1 MESFYHR
8 SPSQSTTHGSYVHDS
23 DQDAHD
29 LTRLRLQQQLAR
41 DLASHSDGDS
51 PNDST
56 VGSLNIMGEAAA
68 MSTRRLDDILPP
80 STPTLDSKLI
90 NANFKDFSTIGVGVR
105 ARLFPHLSNNPED
118 SAEIGRGAAGEHT
131 KTDKSSTF
139 DAIFRKDFR
148 KSTQYRQPAMSPNTR
163 ARMQPSAV
171 DESMELSSY
180 SIGSRLQ
187 GGTRRTRATREERE
201 QLAKKKLDEASKKE
215 NVPVRPSS
223 QTTQPIRRSGVTS
236 AYLNTEKLFKG
247 MGMTDIMEDDDSA
260 VYPASPSIRKGKLRA
275 AAKPAA
281 PSQVTAHSIK
291 LPDMTGISDLVS
303 SVNHE
308 MSTVKRTQHFPI
320 ESVPVPEGERDLL
333 IALKKLQ
340 KKVEALE
347 SDKAKE
353 KKRGDDLERD
363 YEQTRQLY
371 QIEFTGRQ
379 QLEAELN
386 TRKRAD
392 SALGGEIESDQGSP
406 RSRNDKEKIKAQ
418 HKAEIKKLDDVV
430 TAYRHRLETVEKS
443 HGELARELNNV
454 IEEKNS
460 AIASLAKALKKNE
473 ELQREIERLTH
484 ENEEVHADNE
494 TLATEIERMN
504 QLVEQYE
511 QGLEHERKLMSDKIN
526 RYREKVS
533 RASRVATEATLA
545 ANDATRLA
553 REMRAVQATKTTVHE
568 TKVETVRTTKPMAQS
583 KPKPAAKPTKDI
595 EPKQER
601 KVEDRVQEQVDAE
614 LKKMFPPATAS
625 TATSGPSKRKVSNS
639 TTASRGSTRPHV
651 KKTRMVIQ
659 EYSESESEGF
669 AQEPEVAET
678 TVASMHQPHMD
689 TTFTEPSIDES
700 RVHRETEGDV
710 LQDDTLYSFIQSEGI
725 ATLRKEIQA
734 ERKKFEDNNSQQRQS
749 QEAEARQAQ
758 VLANRAAR
766 RAAEEAEKAAAS
778 KKRVFI
784 YSERDN
790 ETTITEHDEN
800 EAPHPYLRTS
810 MIVNDVEDSDIGT
823 VLRDIPPR
831 PPARPGSQQTAR
843 ELERR
848 GTEEIYNEHVQEVI
862 NRLGVHKAELCTIC
876 HRKSAIEEC
885 QVKGHSGNIVNET
898 MDVIEIPELVPV
910 SKRMPEAVAEI
921 PYEADITM
929 RPSQPPKS
937 QLDKIVKQMEDELE
951 HLRLDYKQVEAE
963 FLACDPSLGRRKR
976 KSLTHQLNEM
986 VEQIDK
992 KADQIYALYDVAEL
1006 VYRSEEEDSG
1016 TERPSSRNMGGNR
1029 LRGRRSGGQISI

>member
-41 DLASHSDGDS
+41 DLASNSDVESPDS
-51 PNDST
+51 ST
-56 VGSLNIMGEAAA
+56 VGSLNIMGEAVA

-80 STPTLDSKLI
+80 STPTLDSKII

-105 ARLFPHLSNNPED
+105 ARLFPHLSNNPDD
-118 SAEIGRGAAGEHT
+118 STEVGRGAGEHT

-139 DAIFRKDFR
+139 DAIFRKEFR
-148 KSTQYRQPAMSPNTR
+148 KSSQLRQPAMSPNTR

-187 GGTRRTRATREERE
+187 GGARRTRATREERE
-201 QLAKKKLDEASKKE
+201 QMAKKKLDEASKKE

-223 QTTQPIRRSGVTS
+223 QTTQPIRRSGITS

-260 VYPASPSIRKGKLRA
+260 VYPASPSIRKGKIRA

-308 MSTVKRTQHFPI
+308 MSTAKRAQHFPI

-333 IALKKLQ
+333 VALKKLQ

-347 SDKAKE
+347 ADKAKE

-363 YEQTRQLY
+363 YEQTRHLY

-406 RSRNDKEKIKAQ
+406 RSRNDKEKMKAQ

-430 TAYRHRLETVEKS
+430 TAYRYRLETVEKS

-454 IEEKNS
+454 IEEKDS

-473 ELQREIERLTH
+473 ELQRVIEKLRQ
-484 ENEEVHADNE
+484 ENEEVHNDNE
-494 TLATEIERMN
+494 TLAAEIERMN

-511 QGLEHERKLMSDKIN
+511 LGLEHERKLMSDKIN

-553 REMRAVQATKTTVHE
+553 REMRAVNATKTTTQE
-568 TKVETVRTTKPMAQS
+568 TKVETVRATKPIAQP
-583 KPKPAAKPTKDI
+583 KPKPALKPKEK
-595 EPKQER
+595 EPKQEP
-601 KVEDRVQEQVDAE
+601 KVENRVQQQVDAE
-614 LKKMFPPATAS
+614 LKKMFPSTTAS
-625 TATSGPSKRKVSNS
+625 TVTNGPSKRKVSNS
-639 TTASRGSTRPHV
+639 TTASRGSTRPHI

-659 EYSESESEGF
+659 EYSESDSEGF
-669 AQEPEVAET
+669 AQEPEAAET
-678 TVASMHQPHMD
+678 TMTSMPQPHMD
-689 TTFTEPSIDES
+689 TTFTEPSLDES
-700 RVHRETEGDV
+700 RIHRETEGDV
-710 LQDDTLYSFIQSEGI
+710 LPDETLYSFIQVGSHFPPKNRSGNVGSHSTQSEGI
-725 ATLRKEIQA
+725 AILRKEIQA
-734 ERKKFEDNNSQQRQS
+734 ERKKFEDHSSQQRQS

-758 VLANRAAR
+758 VLAVRAAR
-766 RAAEEAEKAAAS
+766 RAKEEADAAAAS

-848 GTEEIYNEHVQEVI
+848 GTEEIYNEHIQEVI
-862 NRLGVHKAELCTIC
+862 DRLGVHKAELCTIC
-876 HRKSAIEEC
+876 HRKNAIEGC

-898 MDVIEIPELVPV
+898 MEVVEIPELVPV
-910 SKRMPEAVAEI
+910 SRRMPGAVVEI
-921 PYEADITM
+921 PYEADITI

-937 QLDKIVKQMEDELE
+937 QLDKIVKQLEDELE
-951 HLRLDYKQVEAE
+951 HLRL
-963 FLACDPSLGRRKR
+963 
-976 KSLTHQLNEM
+976 
-986 VEQIDK
+986 
-992 KADQIYALYDVAEL
+992 
-1006 VYRSEEEDSG
+1006 
-1016 TERPSSRNMGGNR
+1016 
-1029 LRGRRSGGQISI
+1029 